1 MTISETPEE
10 QEIIVQEINQPA
22 PTSNKKWATS
32 VISWLENLIFNS
44 ITKPLQVPYEQIEYF
59 ISIQECSI
67 SRRLYI

>member
-1 MTISETPEE
+1 MTISETPGE

-44 ITKPLQVPYEQIEYF
+44 ITKPIQIPYEQIEYF
-59 ISIQECSI
+59 ISIQECST
-67 SRRLYI
+67 SRGLYI